1 MPKWQSTSSQKQS
14 RNTSNWWSSL
24 HYVGDSCVCAEQHW
38 NYRSNFYI
46 FITVIFKLVKQQK
59 KGWGMSVR
67 WGLAC
72 MYVYENG
79 YDASEDEHKQ
89 VKKIPILGPT
99 TISNVYAA
107 DVWCVFCLICIN
119 YHVDFCWITIFEAS
133 SDECIDYFSLCVLSN
148 AFFKKYEGLLV
159 PGHDVINIVY
169 SSDFFLLF
177 CASSDVLDCLM

>member
-1 MPKWQSTSSQKQS
+1 MTKHKFSETKSKYFKLMVIITLCG
-14 RNTSNWWSSL
+14 RL
-24 HYVGDSCVCAEQHW
+24 LCLCAEQHW
-38 NYRSNFYI
+38 DYRSNFYI

-148 AFFKKYEGLLV
+148 AIFKKYEGLLV